1 MYLLRVQIDILG
13 PFPISSLGNRDLL
26 VLTYCFTKWVGAFHL
41 SNMRT
46 KTIAEVFVHEI
57 VCRYGVPLEVHTDQG
72 RNFDSK
78 LITELSQLLEIRK
91 TRAAPLHP

>member
-1 MYLLRVQIDILG
+1 MSQFAL
-13 PFPISSLGNRDLL
+13 
-26 VLTYCFTKWVGAFHL
+26 TKWVEAFPL

-57 VCRYGVPLEVHTDQG
+57 VCRYAVPLEVHTGQG

-78 LITELSQLLEIRK
+78 LIKELSQLLGI
-91 TRAAPLHP
+91 